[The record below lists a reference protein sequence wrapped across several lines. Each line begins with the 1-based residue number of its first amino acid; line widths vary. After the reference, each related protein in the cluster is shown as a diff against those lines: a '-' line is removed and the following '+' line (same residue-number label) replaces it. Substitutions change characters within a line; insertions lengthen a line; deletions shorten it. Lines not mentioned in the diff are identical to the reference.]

1 MWDPAE
7 KRIKVIWG
15 LLSPDNLNGNKPN
28 LYNLTDALL
37 TYDRKTKKYSFGIE
51 AIYWCYDDDLEGE
64 IQYLDYILDEFKK
77 WMIDN
82 GYDINRKPDFYELFT
97 KRLCGLEFDT
107 IEKCYSYFKFLVDSY
122 KMQNKVKL
130 EKLK

>member
-1 MWDPAE
+1 LWDPAE

-28 LYNLTDALL
+28 
-37 TYDRKTKKYSFGIE
+37 
-51 AIYWCYDDDLEGE
+51 
-64 IQYLDYILDEFKK
+64 YILDEFKK